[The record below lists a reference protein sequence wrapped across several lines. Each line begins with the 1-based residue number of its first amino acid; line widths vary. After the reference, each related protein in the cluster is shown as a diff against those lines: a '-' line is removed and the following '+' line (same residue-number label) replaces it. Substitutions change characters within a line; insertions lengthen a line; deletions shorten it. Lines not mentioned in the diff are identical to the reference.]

1 MKGFDVKTESNKS
14 FKNITLLFFFVL
26 ILLLLLVVLLNVVF
40 GTVTW
45 ESLYINI
52 ITSLI
57 SVMIPLVLFN
67 LIYDYVTKSHQKIE
81 ISDSISKAFMLNK
94 DILERFSTD
103 SRKSFIKTSTESL
116 LGEEEGKM
124 LYTTL
129 IAPYLENKYNFRRN
143 FKYHICYSVE
153 DDLHFKQINDLTF
166 TSDDYYWVEEDLSFF
181 RNMNVFQLRKRRIT
195 AGFSYWESDLE
206 ELFKGEGVF
215 FRENLFIGEKEK
227 HILQQLTNEQL
238 KNFINEALNFKFE
251 LNDQPLDFEVENAA
265 NGFYLQF
272 HFDHTIEATPDKEYK
287 FKYKFRMPQLKTI
300 KKFIAIVSEPTQH
313 VDILFTHA
321 DKNARIVPIPFFD
334 DSEAINYLPNNIV
347 KIELSKWVL
356 PRSGCV
362 FIWDEHK
369 ASEKEQTK
377 ELTQKHQVG

>member
-1 MKGFDVKTESNKS
+1 
-14 FKNITLLFFFVL
+14 
-26 ILLLLLVVLLNVVF
+26 
-40 GTVTW
+40 
-45 ESLYINI
+45 
-52 ITSLI
+52 
-57 SVMIPLVLFN
+57 MIPLVLFN
-67 LIYDYVTKSHQKIE
+67 LIYDYVTKSHQKVE
-81 ISDSISKAFMLNK
+81 LSDSISNAFMMNK
-94 DILERFSTD
+94 DILNRFSID

-116 LGEEEGKM
+116 LGDEEGKM

-143 FKYHICYSVE
+143 FKYHICYSLNE
-153 DDLHFKQINDLTF
+153 DLGKEVFPNLSFD
-166 TSDDYYWVEEDLSFF
+166 SDEYYWVDEDLSFF
-181 RNMNVFQLRKRRIT
+181 RNMNVFQLKKRRIT

-215 FRENLFIGEKEK
+215 FRENLFIGEKQK
-227 HILQQLTNEQL
+227 QVIQQLSNDQL
-238 KNFINEALNFKFE
+238 KRFVKDVLQFTFE
-251 LNDQPLDFEVENAA
+251 LNDQPLEFDVENAE

-272 HFDHTIEATPDKEYK
+272 HIDHSIETAANKEYK
-287 FKYKFRMPQLKTI
+287 FKYKFRMPQLKTV
-300 KKFIAIVSEPTQH
+300 KKFITIVSEPTQN

-347 KIELSKWVL
+347 KIELDKWVL

-369 ASEKEQTK
+369 VMEKKQNQALERASNE
-377 ELTQKHQVG
+377 